1 MATHTKKPRPSQS
14 SQVTNESDEEPMTA
28 GIRENEQPDGEPIT
42 EEDHAG
48 TSVGV
53 SDSEDWES
61 DDGLCEYERR
71 RMRNIREN
79 RALMASL
86 NLLKAKEDF
95 SAAGEVISAPDPPCT
110 RKKNKTE
117 GKCGRGSGA
126 LDTE

>member
-14 SQVTNESDEEPMTA
+14 SQVTDESDEEPMTA
-28 GIRENEQPDGEPIT
+28 GIRGNKQPDGEPIT

-95 SAAGEVISAPDPPCT
+95 SAAGKAA
-110 RKKNKTE
+110 
-117 GKCGRGSGA
+117 GRGYWFGRRCIH
-126 LDTE
+126 LNGQYPCIYTH